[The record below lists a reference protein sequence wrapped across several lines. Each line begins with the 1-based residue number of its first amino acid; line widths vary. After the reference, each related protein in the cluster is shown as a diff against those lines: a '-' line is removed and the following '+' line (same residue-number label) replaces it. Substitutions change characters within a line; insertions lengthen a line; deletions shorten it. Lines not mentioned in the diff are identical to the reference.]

1 MVIISM
7 SDFDVNPSSLLR
19 SVTLSVLLWLLIVV
33 VVKVKQNTFETKQN
47 L

>member
-1 MVIISM
+1 M

-19 SVTLSVLLWLLIVV
+19 SVTLLVLLWLLIVV